1 MGVFRYNT
9 KYAAPTWEQRERYMK
24 GDYEEHFFGPDNQIL
39 VIIYDEA
46 AYLKDDIEGTRVF
59 FTGHKDKE
67 KVMDEVRRL
76 IEEHANKEDG
86 TRSFMSAR
94 DIK

>member
-1 MGVFRYNT
+1 MGVFRYDT
-9 KYAAPTWEQRERYMK
+9 KYAAPTREQRERYMK
-24 GDYEEHFFGPDNQIL
+24 GDYEEHGFGPENQIL

-46 AYLKDDIEGTRVF
+46 VYLKDDVDGTRVL

-67 KVMDEVRRL
+67 KVMDEVRRR

-86 TRSFMSAR
+86 SRSFVSAR
-94 DIK
+94 YIK